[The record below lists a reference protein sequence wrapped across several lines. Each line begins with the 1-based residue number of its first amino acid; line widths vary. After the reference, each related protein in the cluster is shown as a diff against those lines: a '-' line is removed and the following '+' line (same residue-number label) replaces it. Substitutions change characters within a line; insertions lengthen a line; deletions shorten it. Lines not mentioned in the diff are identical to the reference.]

1 MVMSTKG
8 TLMFVKPERDLS
20 DDQWRKLF
28 NSLEITK

>member
-1 MVMSTKG
+1 MNAKG

-28 NSLEITK
+28 NGFEVVK